1 MQRVF
6 QGVLAVALALMAG
19 APAEAGNN
27 ANSPAGAGRGS
38 HGGRTHARK
47 VRKPERIRKRGPRH
61 YHRRH
66 GKRFRYGYYYSGRHH
81 RHWTH
86 RWYSNRYRCYFYWCP
101 SLRCY
106 YHWCASRTAYY
117 PVSYINFSL
126 PAGINDEDLVMDGIP
141 ADETEIPPVPEDE

>member
-19 APAEAGNN
+19 GPVEAGNN
-27 ANSPAGAGRGS
+27 ANGSAGAGRGS
-38 HGGRTHARK
+38 HGGRAHARK

-86 RWYSNRYRCYFYWCP
+86 RWYSNRYRRYFY
-101 SLRCY
+101 
-106 YHWCASRTAYY
+106 WCASRTAYY

-126 PAGINDEDLVMDGIP
+126 PAGISEEDLVMDGIP
-141 ADETEIPPVPEDE
+141 EDEAEIPPVPEDE